1 MYIKSIKSQFPIFR
15 QKTPTGKDLIY
26 LDNAATSQKPQ
37 SVIDA
42 ITNYY
47 SNEYSTIDRGAYWP
61 ANVNTVKINQVRSQV
76 KSFLNAQSEREIIF
90 TSGAT
95 DGINKIARS
104 FLAPKLK
111 SGDAI
116 MISQVEHHANLIP
129 WQELCNAHGAE
140 LLVIPVLESGH
151 LDYEWIQQNLSERVK
166 LLAVSAC
173 SNVLGI
179 KNDIKQI
186 TTMAEV
192 TQTTVLVDAA
202 QVLSHNGVDVQDWN
216 CDFLVFSAHK
226 MFGPTGVGVVYGKQ
240 SLLNEMKPFNYGG
253 GIVKEVTFEA
263 SNYQD
268 IPHKHEA
275 GTPNIAGVLGLGAA
289 IEFVQ
294 LLNQNETENYLEE
307 LTNYALCSL
316 KTINGLKIMGGE
328 QDKSPVV
335 SLTIDGIHPHDI
347 STFLNE
353 EGICVRAGHHCA
365 QPLLQRFEI
374 PASVRVSFAIYNSK
388 SDIDK
393 LVMALLKTQAFFS

>member
-1 MYIKSIKSQFPIFR
+1 MDIERIKSQFPIFR
-15 QKTPTGKDLIY
+15 QKTPAGNDLIY
-26 LDNAATSQKPQ
+26 LDNAATSQKPK

-47 SNEYSTIDRGAYWP
+47 SNEYSTVGRGAYWP

-76 KSFLNAQSEREIIF
+76 KSFLNAQSEREIVF
-90 TSGAT
+90 TAGAT

-111 SGDAI
+111 PGDAI

-129 WQELCNAHGAE
+129 WQELCKVHEAE
-140 LLVIPVLESGH
+140 LLVIPVLGSGH
-151 LDYEWIQQNLSERVK
+151 LDYGWIEQNLSEQVK
-166 LLAVSAC
+166 LLAVSAS

-179 KNDIKQI
+179 KNDIKRI
-186 TTMAEV
+186 TAMAEV
-192 TQTTVLVDAA
+192 SQTPVLVDAA
-202 QVLSHNGVDVQDWN
+202 QVLSHNRVDVQDWN

-240 SLLNEMKPFNYGG
+240 DLLNEMKPFNYGG

-263 SNYQD
+263 TNYQD

-289 IEFVQ
+289 IEFVEQ
-294 LLNQNETENYLEE
+294 LSQNETENYLEE
-307 LTNYALCSL
+307 LTNYALSSL

-328 QDKSPVV
+328 QDKTPVI
-335 SLTIDGIHPHDI
+335 SFTIDGIHPHDI

-365 QPLLQRFEI
+365 QPLLQRFKV

>member
-1 MYIKSIKSQFPIFR
+1 MDIDQVKSQFPIFR
-15 QKTPTGKDLIY
+15 QKNPAGKDLIY

-42 ITNYY
+42 ISRFY
-47 SNEYSTIDRGAYWP
+47 SNEYSTVGRGAYWP
-61 ANVNTVKINQVRSQV
+61 ANVNTVKINQVRSKV
-76 KSFLNAQSEREIIF
+76 KNFLNAQSEKEIVF
-90 TSGAT
+90 TAGAT

-129 WQELCNAHGAE
+129 WQELCKVHEAE

-151 LDYEWIQQNLSERVK
+151 LDYGWIEQSLSEGVK

-179 KNDIKQI
+179 KNDIKRI

-192 TQTTVLVDAA
+192 TQTPVLVDAA
-202 QVLSHNGVDVQDWN
+202 QVLSHNRVDVQDWN

-240 SLLNEMKPFNYGG
+240 SLFNEMKPFNYGG

-289 IEFVQ
+289 IEFIKQ
-294 LLNQNETENYLEE
+294 LSQNETDTHLEE
-307 LTNYALCSL
+307 LTNYALSSL
-316 KTINGLKIMGGE
+316 KAINGLKIMGGE
-328 QDKSPVV
+328 QDKAPVISFTV
-335 SLTIDGIHPHDI
+335 DGIHPHDI

>member
-1 MYIKSIKSQFPIFR
+1 MDIDQVKSQFPIFR

-47 SNEYSTIDRGAYWP
+47 SKEYSTVGRGAYWP
-61 ANVNTVKINQVRSQV
+61 ANVNTVKINQVRSKV
-76 KSFLNAQSEREIIF
+76 KNFLNAQSEKEIVF
-90 TSGAT
+90 TAGAT

-111 SGDAI
+111 SGDVI

-129 WQELCNAHGAE
+129 WQELCKAYGTE

-151 LDYEWIQQNLSERVK
+151 LDYEWIQKNLSDRVK

-179 KNDIKQI
+179 KNDIKRI
-186 TTMAEV
+186 TAMAELSR
-192 TQTTVLVDAA
+192 TPVLVDAA
-202 QVLSHNGVDVQDWN
+202 QVLSHNRVDVQEWN

-240 SLLNEMKPFNYGG
+240 DLLNEMKPFNYGG
-253 GIVKEVTFEA
+253 GIVKEVTFMA
-263 SNYQD
+263 TNYQD

-289 IEFVQ
+289 IEFVEQ
-294 LLNQNETENYLEE
+294 LSQNETENYLEE
-307 LTNYALCSL
+307 LTNYALSSL

-328 QDKSPVV
+328 QDKTPVI
-335 SLTIDGIHPHDI
+335 SFTIDGIHPHDI

-374 PASVRVSFAIYNSK
+374 PASVRVSFAIYNTK

>member
-1 MYIKSIKSQFPIFR
+1 
-15 QKTPTGKDLIY
+15 
-26 LDNAATSQKPQ
+26 
-37 SVIDA
+37 
-42 ITNYY
+42 
-47 SNEYSTIDRGAYWP
+47 
-61 ANVNTVKINQVRSQV
+61 
-76 KSFLNAQSEREIIF
+76 
-90 TSGAT
+90 
-95 DGINKIARS
+95 
-104 FLAPKLK
+104 
-111 SGDAI
+111 
-116 MISQVEHHANLIP
+116 SQVEHHANLIP
-129 WQELCNAHGAE
+129 WQELCKAYGTE

-151 LDYEWIQQNLSERVK
+151 LDYEWIQKNLSDRVK

-179 KNDIKQI
+179 KNDIKRI
-186 TTMAEV
+186 TAMAELSR
-192 TQTTVLVDAA
+192 TPVLVDAA
-202 QVLSHNGVDVQDWN
+202 QVLSHNRVDVQEWN

-240 SLLNEMKPFNYGG
+240 DLLNEMKPFNYGG
-253 GIVKEVTFEA
+253 GIVKEVTFMA
-263 SNYQD
+263 TNYQD

-289 IEFVQ
+289 IEFVEQ
-294 LLNQNETENYLEE
+294 LSQNETENYLEE
-307 LTNYALCSL
+307 LTNYALSSL

-328 QDKSPVV
+328 QDKTPVI
-335 SLTIDGIHPHDI
+335 SFTIDGIHPHDI

-374 PASVRVSFAIYNSK
+374 PASVRVSFAIYNTK

>member
-1 MYIKSIKSQFPIFR
+1 MNIDQVKSQFPIFR

-47 SNEYSTIDRGAYWP
+47 SKEYSTVGRGAYWP
-61 ANVNTVKINQVRSQV
+61 ANVNTVKINQVRSKV
-76 KSFLNAQSEREIIF
+76 KNFLNAQSEKEIVF
-90 TSGAT
+90 TAGAT

-111 SGDAI
+111 SGDVI

-129 WQELCNAHGAE
+129 WQELCKAYGTE

-151 LDYEWIQQNLSERVK
+151 LDYEWIQKNLLERVK

-179 KNDIKQI
+179 KNDMKRI
-186 TTMAEV
+186 TAMAELSR
-192 TQTTVLVDAA
+192 TPVLVDAA
-202 QVLSHNGVDVQDWN
+202 QVLSHNRVDVQEWN

-240 SLLNEMKPFNYGG
+240 DLLNEMKPFNYGG
-253 GIVKEVTFEA
+253 GIVKEVTFMA
-263 SNYQD
+263 TNYQD

-289 IEFVQ
+289 IEFVEQ
-294 LLNQNETENYLEE
+294 LSQNETENYLEE
-307 LTNYALCSL
+307 LTNYALSSL

-328 QDKSPVV
+328 QDKTPVI
-335 SLTIDGIHPHDI
+335 SFTIDGIHPHDI

>member
-1 MYIKSIKSQFPIFR
+1 MDIDQVKSQFPIFR

-47 SNEYSTIDRGAYWP
+47 SKEYSTVGRGAYWP
-61 ANVNTVKINQVRSQV
+61 ANVNTVKINQVRSKV
-76 KSFLNAQSEREIIF
+76 KNFLNAQSEKEIVF
-90 TSGAT
+90 TAGAT

-111 SGDAI
+111 SGDVI

-129 WQELCNAHGAE
+129 WQELCKAYGTE

-151 LDYEWIQQNLSERVK
+151 LDYEWIKQNLSERVK
-166 LLAVSAC
+166 LLALSAC

-179 KNDIKQI
+179 KNDIKRI

-192 TQTTVLVDAA
+192 TQTPVLVDAA
-202 QVLSHNGVDVQDWN
+202 QVLSHNRVDVQEWN

-240 SLLNEMKPFNYGG
+240 SLFNEMKPFNYGG

-289 IEFVQ
+289 IEFIKQ
-294 LLNQNETENYLEE
+294 LSQNETDTHLEE
-307 LTNYALCSL
+307 LTNYALSSL
-316 KTINGLKIMGGE
+316 KAINGLKIMGGE
-328 QDKSPVV
+328 QDKAPVI
-335 SLTIDGIHPHDI
+335 SFTIDGIHPHDI

-365 QPLLQRFEI
+365 QPLLQRFEV
-374 PASVRVSFAIYNSK
+374 PASVRVSFAIYNTK

>member
-1 MYIKSIKSQFPIFR
+1 MNIDQVKSQFPIFR
-15 QKTPTGKDLIY
+15 QKNTAGKDLIY

-47 SNEYSTIDRGAYWP
+47 SNEYSTVGRGAYWP
-61 ANVNTVKINQVRSQV
+61 ANVNTVRINQVRSQV
-76 KSFLNAQSEREIIF
+76 KSFLNAQSEKEIVF
-90 TSGAT
+90 TAGAT

-129 WQELCNAHGAE
+129 WQELCKAHGAE
-140 LLVIPVLESGH
+140 LLVIPVLESGL
-151 LDYEWIQQNLSERVK
+151 LDYEWIKQNLTVRVK

-179 KNDIKQI
+179 KNDIKRI
-186 TTMAEV
+186 TAMAEV
-192 TQTTVLVDAA
+192 SQTPVLVDAA
-202 QVLSHNGVDVQDWN
+202 QVLSHNRVDVQEWN

-240 SLLNEMKPFNYGG
+240 SLLNEIKPFNYGG
-253 GIVKEVTFEA
+253 GIVKEVTYKTT
-263 SNYQD
+263 NYQD
-268 IPHKHEA
+268 IPQKHEA

-289 IEFVQ
+289 IEFVE
-294 LLNQNETENYLEE
+294 LLNQNETEDYLEE
-307 LTNYALCSL
+307 LTNYALSSL

-328 QDKSPVV
+328 QDKAPLISFTV
-335 SLTIDGIHPHDI
+335 DGIHPHDI

-393 LVMALLKTQAFFS
+393 LVMTLLKTQAFFS

>member
-1 MYIKSIKSQFPIFR
+1 MSIDQIKSQFPIFR
-15 QKTPTGKDLIY
+15 QKTPAGKDLIY

-42 ITNYY
+42 TTRFY
-47 SNEYSTIDRGAYWP
+47 SNEYSNVGRGAYWP

-76 KSFLNAQSEREIIF
+76 KSFLNAQSEKEIVF
-90 TSGAT
+90 TAGAT

-104 FLAPKLK
+104 YLAPKLE

-116 MISQVEHHANLIP
+116 MISQIEHHANLIP
-129 WQELCNAHGAE
+129 WQELCKVYGAE

-151 LDYEWIQQNLSERVK
+151 LDYEWIQQNLSARVK
-166 LLAVSAC
+166 LIAVSAC

-179 KNDIKQI
+179 KNNIKRI
-186 TTMAEV
+186 TAMAEV
-192 TQTTVLVDAA
+192 TQTPVLVDAA
-202 QVLSHNGVDVQDWN
+202 QVLSYNCVDVQEWN

-240 SLLNEMKPFNYGG
+240 DLLKEMSPFNYGG

-263 SNYQD
+263 ANYQD

-289 IEFVQ
+289 IEFIKQ
-294 LLNQNETENYLEE
+294 LRQNETENYLEE
-307 LTNYALCSL
+307 LTNYALSSL
-316 KTINGLKIMGGE
+316 KAINGLKIMGGE
-328 QDKSPVV
+328 QDKAPVI
-335 SLTIDGIHPHDI
+335 SFTMDGIHPHDI

-353 EGICVRAGHHCA
+353 GGICVRAGHHCA
-365 QPLLQRFEI
+365 QPLLHRFEVL
-374 PASVRVSFAIYNSK
+374 ASVRVSFAIYNSK

-393 LVMALLKTQAFFS
+393 LVDALLKTQAFFA

>member
-1 MYIKSIKSQFPIFR
+1 MDIERIKSQFPIFR
-15 QKTPTGKDLIY
+15 QKTPAGNDLIY
-26 LDNAATSQKPQ
+26 LDNAATSQKPK

-47 SNEYSTIDRGAYWP
+47 SNEYSTVGRGAYWP

-76 KSFLNAQSEREIIF
+76 KSFLNAQSEREIVF
-90 TSGAT
+90 TAGAT

-140 LLVIPVLESGH
+140 LLIIPVLESGH
-151 LDYEWIQQNLSERVK
+151 LDYGWIEQSLSERVK
-166 LLAVSAC
+166 LLALSAC

-179 KNDIKQI
+179 KNDIKRI

-192 TQTTVLVDAA
+192 TQTPVLVDAA
-202 QVLSHNGVDVQDWN
+202 QVLSHNRVDVQDWN

-240 SLLNEMKPFNYGG
+240 SLFNEMKPFNYGG

-289 IEFVQ
+289 IEFIKQ
-294 LLNQNETENYLEE
+294 LSQNETDTHLEE
-307 LTNYALCSL
+307 LTNYALSSL
-316 KTINGLKIMGGE
+316 KAINGLKIMGGE
-328 QDKSPVV
+328 QDKAPVISFTV
-335 SLTIDGIHPHDI
+335 DGIHPHDI

-374 PASVRVSFAIYNSK
+374 PASVRVSFAIYNTK

>member
-1 MYIKSIKSQFPIFR
+1 MDIERIKSQFPIFR
-15 QKTPTGKDLIY
+15 QKTPAGNDLIY
-26 LDNAATSQKPQ
+26 LDNAATSQKPK

-47 SNEYSTIDRGAYWP
+47 SNEYSTVGRGAYWP
-61 ANVNTVKINQVRSQV
+61 TNVNTVKINQVRSQV
-76 KSFLNAQSEREIIF
+76 KSFLNAQSEKEIVF
-90 TSGAT
+90 TAGAT

-129 WQELCNAHGAE
+129 WQELCKAHGTE
-140 LLVIPVLESGH
+140 LLVIPVLESGL
-151 LDYEWIQQNLSERVK
+151 LDYEWIKQNLTERVK

-179 KNDIKQI
+179 KNDIKRI
-186 TTMAEV
+186 TAMAEV
-192 TQTTVLVDAA
+192 SQTPVLVDAA
-202 QVLSHNGVDVQDWN
+202 QVLSHNRVDVQDWN

-289 IEFVQ
+289 IEFIKQ
-294 LLNQNETENYLEE
+294 LSQNETDTHLEE
-307 LTNYALCSL
+307 LTNYALSSL
-316 KTINGLKIMGGE
+316 KAINGLKIMGGE
-328 QDKSPVV
+328 QDKTPVV
-335 SLTIDGIHPHDI
+335 SFTIDGIHPHDI

-353 EGICVRAGHHCA
+353 EGMCVRAGHHCA

-393 LVMALLKTQAFFS
+393 LVMVLLKTQAFFS